1 MQVFRI
7 AVRSSCHGLIRNR
20 SGRAFLFARPSGGCR
35 RTAQNAARVSVR
47 PSSRHCLAAARKRV
61 RTSAMWRAPAWMA
74 PNPCSASSTTGRCT
88 AVRDRPPPGVARRRC
103 ILARRAPAGPPGCAR
118 SRRRAP
124 PRYRSVPHPPR
135 WRRRPRRP
143 CPLRRAGL
151 PGRLPRACGQAACRP
166 GVRTLLSLVKQHP
179 LFSLAPGSFRSG
191 QTVPS
196 SLGRSARRTLLVQS
210 ATLHAGLPYCRSVVV
225 SWVDP

>member
-74 PNPCSASSTTGRCT
+74 PNPCSASSTTGRCPGRCT

-118 SRRRAP
+118 SRRRGP
-124 PRYRSVPHPPR
+124 
-135 WRRRPRRP
+135 PRRP
-143 CPLRRAGL
+143 CPLCRAGL

-166 GVRTLLSLVKQHP
+166 GVRTLLSLVKQRP
-179 LFSLAPGSFRSG
+179 LFSRAAGSFRSG
-191 QTVPS
+191 QAAPWL
-196 SLGRSARRTLLVQS
+196 LGRLRCRAPLDRKAQARSR
-210 ATLHAGLPYCRSVVV
+210 LPYCRSVVV
-225 SWVDP
+225 SCVDP